1 MKKPQ
6 KINNLLDLKT
16 EIVRMSAL
24 KKEQEAYLLDQYG
37 LLRDKV
43 EAPMRIFRSVTGA
56 IPGVGMVKGVMSGI
70 GKAAQSKDAD
80 WLTRILQVGTP
91 FLLNNMFL
99 KKAGWLKKSLV
110 LLASES
116 AISQVN
122 QNKVG
127 SILDKVTDF
136 IRPKKRKKKNK
147 DLPVIDDQTTVDPNF
162 GIPPDSETY

>member
-16 EIVRMSAL
+16 EIARISTL
-24 KKEQEAYLLDQYG
+24 KLEQEAYLLDQYS

-43 EAPMRIFRSVTGA
+43 EAPIRVFRSVTGA
-56 IPGVGMVKGVMSGI
+56 IPGVGMMRGVMAGI
-70 GKAAQSKDAD
+70 GKATQAKDAD
-80 WLTRILQVGTP
+80 WLTRVLQVGTP

-127 SILDKVTDF
+127 SILEKVTDF
-136 IRPKKRKKKNK
+136 IRPKKRKKKIK
-147 DLPVIDDQTTVDPNF
+147 DVPVIDDQVTIDPNF